1 MSLSVTGSWIEGTR
15 ITRAQHRPIQP
26 SDPPPEETS
35 EQAKTLEE
43 NDPEDMFF
51 LAG

>member
-1 MSLSVTGSWIEGTR
+1 MSVSVTGSWIEGTR

-35 EQAKTLEE
+35 KQAKTLEE

>member
-1 MSLSVTGSWIEGTR
+1 MSLSVTGLWIEGTR

-26 SDPPPEETS
+26 SDSLPKETS

-43 NDPEDMFF
+43 KDPEDMFF